1 MGLPRQTK
9 PIDFIRSLGMPL
21 LEINQ
26 VTKRF
31 SGLVAVNEVSLSV
44 EAGQIVGVIGPNG
57 AGKTTLFNCI
67 AGAFPPSSGSILF
80 NGQEI
85 AGKKPYEICHR
96 GVTRTF
102 QVVKPFGSK
111 SVLYN
116 TMVGAFAQTPHLHE
130 AEEKALEVLKFL
142 DLEHKKNVI
151 SKSLTLPERKKLE
164 LARALA
170 TKPQLLLLDEVM
182 AGLRPTEVTDMLP
195 IIRKINQSGVTIV
208 IVEHIMQAI
217 MNLSDKIYVISFGKK
232 IAEGD
237 PLDVVADK
245 EVIKAYLGDEYVA
258 TQH

>member
-1 MGLPRQTK
+1 
-9 PIDFIRSLGMPL
+9 MPL
-21 LEINQ
+21 LEITR
-26 VTKRF
+26 VTKKF
-31 SGLVAVNEVSLSV
+31 SGLIAVNEVSMNV
-44 EAGQIVGVIGPNG
+44 ESGQIVGVIGPNG

-67 AGAFPPSSGSILF
+67 AGALPPTSGSIVF
-80 NGQEI
+80 DGKEI
-85 AGKKPYEICHR
+85 AGKKPYEICQL

-102 QVVKPFGSK
+102 QVVKPFASK

-116 TMVGAFAQTPHLHE
+116 TMVGAFAHTKHLHE
-130 AEEKALEVLKFL
+130 AERKALEVLGFL
-142 DLEHKKNVI
+142 ELDHKKDVV

-170 TKPQLLLLDEVM
+170 TEPKLLLLDEVM

-195 IIRKINQSGVTIV
+195 IIRKINETGVTIV

-217 MNLSDKIYVISFGKK
+217 MSLSEKIYVVNFGKK

-237 PLDVVADK
+237 PHDVVADV

>member
-1 MGLPRQTK
+1 M
-9 PIDFIRSLGMPL
+9 SL
-21 LEINQ
+21 LEVKN
-26 VTKRF
+26 VTKKF
-31 SGLVAVNEVSLSV
+31 SGLIAVNDVSLTV

-67 AGAFPPSSGSILF
+67 AGALPPTSGSIIF
-80 NGQEI
+80 NGKEI
-85 AGKKPYEICHR
+85 AGKKPYEICQL

-111 SVLYN
+111 TVLYN
-116 TMVGAFAQTPHLHE
+116 TMVGAFAQTQHLHE

-142 DLEHKKNVI
+142 DLDHKKDVV

-170 TKPQLLLLDEVM
+170 TQPKLLLLDEVM
-182 AGLRPTEVTDMLP
+182 AGLRPSEVTEMLP
-195 IIRKINQSGVTIV
+195 TIRKINQTGVTIV

-217 MNLSDKIYVISFGKK
+217 MNLSEKIYVISFGKK

-237 PLDVVADK
+237 PHDVVADE
-245 EVIKAYLGDEYVA
+245 EVIKAYLGEEYVA